1 MRHGVVNFLKPP
13 GMTSHDAVSF
23 VRRVANNKRVGHTG
37 TLDPAA
43 AGVLAIC
50 VGQAT
55 RLVEYLQAG
64 RKTYLAEI
72 TFGTETD
79 THDAIGNV
87 VSEGDASHVN
97 LETLR
102 RVLDQFRGRIQQ
114 TPPIFSAIK
123 IDGQKLYDL
132 ARAGVEESEIEI
144 AAREVEIHALVVTR
158 FLSSTR
164 SDQKPRAMLRIE
176 CGSGTYIRS
185 LVRDIGRA
193 LGCGATMTFLVRT
206 QNGAFDIDEAWTP
219 EQIES
224 DFASALLPMKQVFA
238 PFTCAIVENDQ
249 FVEKLSKGQNAQAN
263 SIEEVR
269 SVLFQKQPYLL
280 QQFEKQADVYLI
292 PRLAWRRPATTKVA
306 FHNSDA
312 TIFVLAD
319 SAGLLYKPEKVFY
332 LDRD

>member
-64 RKTYLAEI
+64 RKSYLAEI

-219 EQIES
+219 QQVEA
-224 DFASALLPMKQVFA
+224 DFAGALLPMKHVLRW
-238 PFTCAIVENDQ
+238 CARAIIEDDQAVE
-249 FVEKLSKGQNAQAN
+249 LLAKGQEARSTAIESALFREYKADSDKSKMLKTQAWFHGVDMN
-263 SIEEVR
+263 SKR
-269 SVLFQKQPYLL
+269 AAFAHSNG
-280 QQFEKQADVYLI
+280 
-292 PRLAWRRPATTKVA
+292 TT
-306 FHNSDA
+306 
-312 TIFVLAD
+312 FVLANA
-319 SAGLLYKPEKVFY
+319 SGCVYKPEKVFF
-332 LDRD
+332 LDRDE